1 MGHVISKD
9 GTQIAFDRSG
19 SGPALIL
26 VDGAFCHRAFG
37 PMKPLT
43 AFLEPH
49 FTVFAY
55 DRRGRGESSDTLPYS
70 VEREFEDIEALIQEA
85 GGEAYLYG
93 TSSGA
98 VLAMQAVAHGVNAK
112 KLAMYEPPLNDET
125 AREFTQYS
133 KDVDELL
140 AAGKRGDA
148 AARFMRYVGT
158 PEEAINGMKMA
169 PFWSVFESVAP
180 TLAYDAAVMAMAD
193 GHVPVDAA
201 AKVTIPTLVMAGGA
215 TFPFMHETAQKLQA
229 AMPNAQ
235 YKVIEGQTHDVA
247 PDTIAPEII
256 AFFAGGVD

>member
-43 AFLEPH
+43 PFLEPH
-49 FTVFAY
+49 FTMFAY

-70 VEREFEDIEALIQEA
+70 VEREFEDIEALIHEA

-98 VLAMQAVAHGVNAK
+98 VLAMQAVAHGVNAT

-125 AREFTQYS
+125 TRQFSDYS
-133 KDVDELL
+133 HKLDDLL

-148 AARFMRYVGT
+148 AALFMSYVGT

-180 TLAYDAAVMAMAD
+180 TLAYDAAVMED
-193 GHVPVDAA
+193 GHVLVETA
-201 AKVTIPTLVMAGGA
+201 AKVSIPTLVMAGGA
-215 TFPFMHETAQKLQA
+215 TFPFMHETAHKLQA

-256 AFFAGGVD
+256 AFFTSSMD